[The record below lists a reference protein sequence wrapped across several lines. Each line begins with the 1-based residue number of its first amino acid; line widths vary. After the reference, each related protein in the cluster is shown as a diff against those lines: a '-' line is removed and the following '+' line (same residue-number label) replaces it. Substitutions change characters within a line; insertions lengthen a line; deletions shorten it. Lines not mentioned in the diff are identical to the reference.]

1 MNRQQRNALVVFQ
14 GVRHPAGYAV
24 RQVVMYT
31 AGEEPTR
38 RIEVAAVV
46 PVDSSEKPQPY
57 DLPDDVFLKFARVEP
72 TEAGVAAFATSFG
85 LLAGDRR
92 KVWPVEKG
100 GGCTTLVEG
109 ELLSQWQFEIAQMNE
124 ALERL
129 SVTRTRVREP
139 FVEERL
145 KRFAE
150 PIPTVRVRTT
160 KTKTGWM
167 TINARDFNPEEHTL
181 WPGERLD
188 RRLLRERQ
196 FKEPT
201 MWGARDLVE
210 LINRHLQAAP
220 LQAVLGDYP
229 PKLMPRVVPRTLLA
243 AMWVQL
249 LERACAAKAFRQCIV
264 CHDWM
269 LAEEQPKRY
278 DRLTCSGRCRQRLHV
293 ERRARS
299 VRQKPKRSGGKK
311 GGRMIER
318 LGKKSKA
325 TNR

>member
-1 MNRQQRNALVVFQ
+1 M
-14 GVRHPAGYAV
+14 
-24 RQVVMYT
+24 
-31 AGEEPTR
+31 
-38 RIEVAAVV
+38 
-46 PVDSSEKPQPY
+46 
-57 DLPDDVFLKFARVEP
+57 
-72 TEAGVAAFATSFG
+72 
-85 LLAGDRR
+85 
-92 KVWPVEKG
+92 
-100 GGCTTLVEG
+100 
-109 ELLSQWQFEIAQMNE
+109 
-124 ALERL
+124 
-129 SVTRTRVREP
+129 
-139 FVEERL
+139 
-145 KRFAE
+145 
-150 PIPTVRVRTT
+150 
-160 KTKTGWM
+160 GWM

-181 WPGERLD
+181 WPGEPLD
-188 RRLLRERQ
+188 RRLFRERQ

-220 LQAVLGDYP
+220 LQVVLGDYP

-243 AMWVQL
+243 AMWTQL

-311 GGRMIER
+311 GGRMIKR